1 MVLRATG
8 IVRAADVAATPWEI
22 VVLDAGER
30 HLRRRRITLQHGDE
44 VMVDLAHTVKLAD
57 RDCLV
62 LEDGRLV
69 EVIAADED
77 LIEVRARDAAHLVQL
92 AWHIGNRHLEAQI
105 EDTRILIRP
114 DHVIHAM
121 LEQLGARLGEVRE
134 PFAPEHGAYSHAHA
148 PAPPGGFSLEP

>member
-114 DHVIHAM
+114 DHVIRAM